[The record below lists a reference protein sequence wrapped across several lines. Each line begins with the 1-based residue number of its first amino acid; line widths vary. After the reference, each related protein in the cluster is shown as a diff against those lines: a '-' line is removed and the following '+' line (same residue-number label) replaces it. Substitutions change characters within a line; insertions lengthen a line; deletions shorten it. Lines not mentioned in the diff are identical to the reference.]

1 MLTLMKPEL
10 EEYARARTDSH
21 GVLLDRL
28 TEETHAKTEIPQ
40 MLCGPLEGRFLKMM
54 VEVTGAR
61 RVLEIGMFTGY
72 SALSMAEGLP
82 DDGKLITLEID
93 PDVIAIARRYF
104 GESPHGK
111 KIEIKQGPALESL
124 KELSGPFDFVFIDA
138 DKTNYL
144 NYYKAVLPK
153 LKSGGVIMVD
163 NVLYSGEVVRPRSEN
178 AQAIDEFNQRVAADE
193 RVEKVLLTLRDGVYF
208 IRKK

>member
-1 MLTLMKPEL
+1 MLTLMKPEI
-10 EEYARARTDSH
+10 ETYARGKTDSH
-21 GVLLDRL
+21 GSLLERL
-28 TEETHAKTEIPQ
+28 TEETYKKMDIPQ

-54 VEVTGAR
+54 VEVSGAK

-82 DDGKLITLEID
+82 EDGKLITLEID
-93 PDVIAIARRYF
+93 DKAIEIARRYF
-104 GESPHGK
+104 ADSPHGK
-111 KIEIKQGPALESL
+111 KIEIRKGAALETL
-124 KELSGPFDFVFIDA
+124 NNLPGPFDFVFIDA
-138 DKTNYL
+138 DKTNYS
-144 NYYKAVLPK
+144 NYYKAVMPK
-153 LKSGGVIMVD
+153 LKSGGIIMVD

-178 AQAIDEFNQRVAADE
+178 AQAIDEFNERVSSDD